1 MILLVKDITFV
12 KLMRKPLFLASLG
25 AVVGISMGFI
35 SLTQWIKLEP
45 LPNTVIAQVNHM
57 NILRVEYEKAL
68 ILLASE
74 KRDPLTDNDRALV
87 LERLIEEELLVQHG
101 LSVGLMRSDR
111 RLRVVMIESLIEGL
125 SVEYQATQGTEFS
138 AGNKVDGV
146 SQDTILRD
154 YVEQLRNTANI
165 SRVK

>member
-12 KLMRKPLFLASLG
+12 KLMRKPLFLAALG

-35 SLTQWIKLEP
+35 NVTEWIKLEP
-45 LPNTVIAQVNHM
+45 LPNTVVAQVNHM

-68 ILLASE
+68 TLLDSE

-101 LSVGLMRSDR
+101 LTEGIMRSDR
-111 RLRVVMIESLIEGL
+111 RLRGAMIESLIEGVT
-125 SVEYQATQGTEFS
+125 VEYQAIQGTEFS
-138 AGNKVDGV
+138 ADNKVDGL
-146 SQDTILRD
+146 SQETILRD

-165 SRVK
+165 SRMK

>member
-1 MILLVKDITFV
+1 MILRVKDITFV
-12 KLMRKPLFLASLG
+12 KVMRKPVFLASLG

-35 SLTQWIKLEP
+35 SVTEWIKLEP
-45 LPNTVIAQVNHM
+45 LPNTVVAQVNHM

-68 ILLASE
+68 TLLDSE

-101 LSVGLMRSDR
+101 LTEGIMRSDR
-111 RLRVVMIESLIEGL
+111 RLRGAMIESLIEGVT
-125 SVEYQATQGTEFS
+125 VEYQAIQGTEFS
-138 AGNKVDGV
+138 ADNKVDGL
-146 SQDTILRD
+146 SQETILRD

>member
-1 MILLVKDITFV
+1 MK
-12 KLMRKPLFLASLG
+12 KPLFLAFLG

-35 SLTQWIKLEP
+35 SITKWIKLEA
-45 LPNTVIAQVNHM
+45 LPNTVVAQVNHM

-68 ILLASE
+68 RLLASE
-74 KRDPLTDNDRALV
+74 KRDPLTDKDRALV

-101 LSVGLMRSDR
+101 LSVGLMRSDH
-111 RLRVVMIESLIEGL
+111 RLRGAMIESLIEGIT
-125 SVEYQATQGTEFS
+125 VEYQAIQGTEFS
-138 AGNKVDGV
+138 ADNKFDGV
-146 SQDTILRD
+146 SQGTILGD

>member
-1 MILLVKDITFV
+1 MILLLKDINFV
-12 KLMRKPLFLASLG
+12 KLMKKPLFLAALG

-35 SLTQWIKLEP
+35 NVTQWIKQEA
-45 LPNTVIAQVNHM
+45 LPHTVVAQVNHM

-68 ILLASE
+68 TLLDSE

-111 RLRVVMIESLIEGL
+111 RLRVVMIESLIEGV

-138 AGNKVDGV
+138 ADNKVDGV

>member
-1 MILLVKDITFV
+1 MILLLKDINFV
-12 KLMRKPLFLASLG
+12 KRMKKPLFLAALG

-35 SLTQWIKLEP
+35 SVTEWIKLEA
-45 LPNTVIAQVNHM
+45 LPNTVVAQVNHM

-68 ILLASE
+68 TLLASE

-111 RLRVVMIESLIEGL
+111 MLRVAMIESLIEGVT
-125 SVEYQATQGTEFS
+125 VEYQAIQGTEFS

-146 SQDTILRD
+146 SQGTILRD

-165 SRVK
+165 SWVK

>member
-1 MILLVKDITFV
+1 MIFLLKDITFA
-12 KLMRKPLFLASLG
+12 KLIKKPLFLAALG
-25 AVVGISMGFI
+25 TVIGISMGFI
-35 SLTQWIKLEP
+35 SVTEWIKLEA
-45 LPNTVIAQVNHM
+45 LPNTVVAQVNHR

-68 ILLASE
+68 TLLASE
-74 KRDPLTDNDRALV
+74 KRDHLTDNDRALV

-111 RLRVVMIESLIEGL
+111 MLRAAMIESLIEGVT
-125 SVEYQATQGTEFS
+125 VEYQAIQRTEFS
-138 AGNKVDGV
+138 ANNKVDGI
-146 SQDTILRD
+146 SQGTILHD

>member
-1 MILLVKDITFV
+1 VKDITFV
-12 KLMRKPLFLASLG
+12 KLMRKPLFLAALG

-35 SLTQWIKLEP
+35 NVTEWIKLEP

-68 ILLASE
+68 TLLDSE

-101 LSVGLMRSDR
+101 LTEGIMRSDR
-111 RLRVVMIESLIEGL
+111 RLRGAMIESLIEGVT
-125 SVEYQATQGTEFS
+125 VEYQAIQGTEFS
-138 AGNKVDGV
+138 ADNKVDGL
-146 SQDTILRD
+146 SQETILRD

-165 SRVK
+165 SRMK

>member
-35 SLTQWIKLEP
+35 SVTEWIKLEP
-45 LPNTVIAQVNHM
+45 LPNTVVAQVNHM

-68 ILLASE
+68 TLLDSE

-101 LSVGLMRSDR
+101 LTEGIMRSDR
-111 RLRVVMIESLIEGL
+111 RLRGAMIESLIEGVT
-125 SVEYQATQGTEFS
+125 VEYQAIQGTEFS
-138 AGNKVDGV
+138 ADNKVDGV
-146 SQDTILRD
+146 SQETILRD